1 MQDFKKLKVWE
12 KAHELTLDIYKI
24 SNNFPKEEIY
34 ALTSQIRRASASIGL
49 NIAEGCGRVTIPDFK
64 HFLVMAMGSINEVE
78 YCLILAFD
86 FSFRLT
92 IYQTQYVYGN
102 STKNRRSKENAYNF
116 YE

>member
-34 ALTSQIRRASASIGL
+34 ALSLQIRRASASIGL

-86 FSFRLT
+86 LQYIKLNMFTETQQKTEEVRKMLT
-92 IYQTQYVYGN
+92 IFM
-102 STKNRRSKENAYNF
+102 SKIK
-116 YE
+116 

>member
-49 NIAEGCGRVTIPDFK
+49 NIAEGSGRSTVPDFK

-86 FSFRLT
+86 LQYIKLNMFTETQQKIEEVRKILT
-92 IYQTQYVYGN
+92 IFM
-102 STKNRRSKENAYNF
+102 SKIK
-116 YE
+116 